1 MKIPSR
7 RTDYPPRLVFDHT
20 FTTSSKEYFIKNGMQ
35 LAKSFKTNSGNK
47 LIVYSEDDLTE
58 FKDLITFKPLRN
70 FDVIENFQST
80 FRGNYGEKL
89 KFLDYS
95 KRMDIWVIKIFAQL
109 QFLAEN
115 PSTFSL
121 YLDSDSYIRNLGFN
135 ELVNDFVHSA
145 QDYDCGIFGRKKSYL
160 HSETGF
166 LTFKNSDNLLNS
178 YRIMTESILSGTFK
192 DLPSW
197 TDCSLLDCE
206 IQNNR
211 ISALDFC
218 ELYGLTSTNPIYESK
233 LRKSFLH
240 LKGARKGKFSWIK
253 LQSGKYA

>member
-1 MKIPSR
+1 
-7 RTDYPPRLVFDHT
+7 
-20 FTTSSKEYFIKNGMQ
+20 
-35 LAKSFKTNSGNK
+35 
-47 LIVYSEDDLTE
+47 
-58 FKDLITFKPLRN
+58 
-70 FDVIENFQST
+70 
-80 FRGNYGEKL
+80 
-89 KFLDYS
+89 
-95 KRMDIWVIKIFAQL
+95 MDIWVIKIFAQF

-135 ELVNDFVHSA
+135 ELVNDFVYSA
-145 QDYDCGIFGRKKSYL
+145 QDYECGIFGRKKSFL

-166 LTFKNSDNLLNS
+166 LTFKNSNNLLNS

-197 TDCSLLDCE
+197 TDCSLLDFE

-211 ISALDFC
+211 ISAIDFC
-218 ELYGLTSTNPIYESK
+218 ELYGLTSSHPIYESK

-240 LKGARKGKFSWIK
+240 LKGQRKGKFSWIK
-253 LQSGKYA
+253 LQMGRYA